1 MGIRSVNGVIIDVD
15 SSVNG
20 VQVDP
25 VNGKGINVD
34 GIQITI
40 CYDYSIININRPPS
54 SITVNYTN
62 CAGSSDS
69 VVSVAGGAPNIV
81 CARYGTV
88 SKPDPN
94 IIATQ
99 GPRCS

>member
-1 MGIRSVNGVIIDVD
+1 MGIRSVNGVIIDVN

-20 VQVDP
+20 VQVDL
-25 VNGKGINVD
+25 VNGEGINVD

-40 CYDYSIININRPPS
+40 CYDYSTVNINRPPS
-54 SITVNYTN
+54 SITVDYVN
-62 CAGSSDS
+62 CAGNSDS
-69 VVSVAGGAPNIV
+69 FVSVAGGPPTIV
-81 CARYGTV
+81 CARYQTV

-94 IIATQ
+94 IITVQ

>member
-1 MGIRSVNGVIIDVD
+1 MGIGYVNGVIIGPN

-20 VQVDP
+20 VNVDP
-25 VNGKGINVD
+25 VNGEGINVD

-40 CYDYSIININRPPS
+40 CYDYSIINISRPPS
-54 SITVNYTN
+54 TFDVDYVDCDGTPQT
-62 CAGSSDS
+62 
-69 VVSVAGGAPNIV
+69 VSVSAGGPPQII

-88 SKPDPN
+88 SRPDPN

-99 GPRCS
+99 GP